1 MEDADALKAFRGTVA
16 ICGGLEDRTLDR
28 LVERLRREEY
38 QRGAVILR
46 EGEQGLCMY
55 VVRSG
60 EVELY
65 RQGRDHAA
73 IRIARLGAGE
83 CVGEMAII
91 DVQPRSA
98 TLIAGQTTVLYSLT
112 NRDLY
117 ALYQE
122 DLPGY
127 VMLIQNVCRELSRRL
142 RRADATITELTE
154 RAGAPTGV
162 GTDH

>member
-1 MEDADALKAFRGTVA
+1 MEDVAALKAFLRTVP
-16 ICGGLEDRTLDR
+16 ICGGLEEGTLDR
-28 LVERLRREEY
+28 LVPMLRREEY
-38 QRGAVILR
+38 QTGAVVLR
-46 EGEQGLCMY
+46 EGDQGLCMY

-65 RQGRDHAA
+65 RRGRDRPA

-98 TLIAGQTTVLYSLT
+98 TLVAGQPTVLYSLR
-112 NRDLY
+112 NKDLY
-117 ALYQE
+117 TLYQQ

-127 VMLIQNVCRELSRRL
+127 VMLIQSVCRELSRRL
-142 RRADATITELTE
+142 RRADARLTELME
-154 RAGAPTGV
+154 QAGAPA
-162 GTDH
+162 DF